1 MLFLS
6 ANWSFELK
14 YVHTNKYNQQT
25 YKITTIKKTK
35 TSLYHSI
42 ASQYIDLCDEEI
54 KIT

>member
-25 YKITTIKKTK
+25 YKITTIK